1 MWHSDEEECPCSL
14 LPMGYFFAEPTA
26 TITVDLA
33 INQYTLTI
41 GDSENGSVK
50 VAVDGKDTTA
60 TTFDY
65 GTVLTLTAT
74 ANVGYSF
81 EKWDDSNTDNPRE
94 ITLTED
100 VAITAI
106 FKEDAPTQLLE
117 ATTETKVQKVLR
129 NGQVFILRNGNTY
142 DLTGRKVE

>member
-1 MWHSDEEECPCSL
+1 M
-14 LPMGYFFAEPTA
+14 
-26 TITVDLA
+26 
-33 INQYTLTI
+33 
-41 GDSENGSVK
+41 
-50 VAVDGKDTTA
+50 DGKDTTT
-60 TTFDY
+60 TTFAY

-100 VAITAI
+100 IAISAI
-106 FKEDAPTQLLE
+106 FKEGASTQLSE
-117 ATTETKVQKVLR
+117 TNAETKVQKVMR

>member
-1 MWHSDEEECPCSL
+1 M
-14 LPMGYFFAEPTA
+14 
-26 TITVDLA
+26 A
-33 INQYTLTI
+33 INQYTLTV

-60 TTFDY
+60 TTFAY
-65 GTVLTLTAT
+65 GTEVTLTAT

-106 FKEDAPTQLLE
+106 FKEDAPTQLTE
-117 ATTETKVQKVLR
+117 TNVETKVQKVLR

-142 DLTGRKVE
+142 DLTGRKAE

>member
-1 MWHSDEEECPCSL
+1 
-14 LPMGYFFAEPTA
+14 MGYFFAEPTA

-41 GDSENGSVK
+41 GEAENGSVK

-60 TTFDY
+60 TTFAY

-100 VAITAI
+100 VTITAI
-106 FKEDAPTQLLE
+106 FKKDAPTQLVE
-117 ATTETKVQKVLR
+117 ATTETKVQKVMR

-142 DLTGRKVE
+142 DLTGRKAE